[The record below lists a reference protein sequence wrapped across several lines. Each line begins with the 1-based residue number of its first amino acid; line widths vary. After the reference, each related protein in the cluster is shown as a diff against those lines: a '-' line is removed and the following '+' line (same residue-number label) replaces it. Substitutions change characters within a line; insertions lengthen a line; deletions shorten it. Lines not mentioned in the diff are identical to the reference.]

1 MPQVSA
7 FFRRLFSGNN
17 TLVDSDAVGYAS
29 KARIIPR
36 DQHPVSR
43 KDISPSALKVLKGL
57 HDAGHQAYLVG
68 GGVRDLLLGLKP
80 KDFDVATDAT
90 PEQVKK
96 CFRNSRIIGRRFRL
110 VHVFYG
116 RENIEVATFRAATKE
131 SVSSNQALSSTCP
144 DSGMITRDNR
154 YGTIEEDAIRR
165 DFTVNAL
172 YYNIADFS
180 VVDFLGGVEDLHSR
194 QMNIIGEPAT
204 RYREDPVRMLRA
216 VRLST
221 KLGFTIAEH
230 SEQPIPE
237 MAPLLQQ
244 VSHARLWDE
253 SLKLFLYGHAQ
264 ETWHKLKQ
272 TQLAASLFP
281 QTIKSLQSK
290 NAAVFRAFIEHALAS
305 TDERIHQGKPVTPAF
320 LFAVWLWQPMLDRQ
334 QNFLKKHFPPAESFN
349 KACSQILAEHH
360 QQIAMPR
367 RFSTTVREIWQ
378 LQNQLWKRQGKRHE
392 RVFAHPRFR
401 AAYDFLLLRAV
412 PGSEEEKL
420 AQWWTDY
427 QQMSEGQRLNMVKA
441 LNRQTR
447 RKPRRKPK
455 TTPPPTQQDHQKN
468 E

>member
-1 MPQVSA
+1 MPQVSK
-7 FFRRLFSGNN
+7 FFNRLFSGNSPSA
-17 TLVDSDAVGYAS
+17 DPDATVHPS

-36 DQHPVSR
+36 DQHHISR
-43 KDISPSALKVLKGL
+43 KDISSSALKVLNGL

-96 CFRNSRIIGRRFRL
+96 CFRNSRIIGKRFRL

-116 RENIEVATFRAATKE
+116 REIIEVATFRATTTD
-131 SVSSNQALSSTCP
+131 STPSDQTISRTCP

-180 VVDFLGGVEDLHSR
+180 VVDFLGGVDDLHSR
-194 QMNIIGEPAT
+194 QMNIIGDPAT

-221 KLGFTIAEH
+221 KLGFTIADH
-230 SEQPIPE
+230 SEKPIAE
-237 MAPLLQQ
+237 MAQLLQQ

-253 SLKLFLYGHAQ
+253 SLKLFLSGHAQ
-264 ETWHKLKQ
+264 ETWHKLKK
-272 TQLAASLFP
+272 TKLADSLFP

-290 NAAVFRAFIEHALAS
+290 NSTTFRAFIEKALAS

-334 QNFLKKHFPPAESFN
+334 QNFIIKHCAPAESFN
-349 KACSQILAEHH
+349 KACSKILAEHH

-367 RFSTTVREIWQ
+367 RFSTVVREIWQ

-401 AAYDFLLLRAV
+401 AAYDFLLLRAI

-427 QQMSEGQRLNMVKA
+427 QQASIDQRATMVKA
-441 LNRQTR
+441 LNRQTNRKRR
-447 RKPRRKPK
+447 RKPGKVN
-455 TTPPPTQQDHQKN
+455 TTSEKGPSRN